1 MHRLAVVAII
11 TMFVC
16 VCAGLK
22 PDGEM
27 KLRAVYDF
35 TGSGVNE
42 ATVCEFVCH
51 SLCLLLCYSFA
62 VRYLQKG

>member
-1 MHRLAVVAII
+1 MLFESVHSGTRQVIVHRLAVVARI

-42 ATVCEFVCH
+42 ATVCEFV
-51 SLCLLLCYSFA
+51 
-62 VRYLQKG
+62 

>member
-1 MHRLAVVAII
+1 MRRLAVVAII

-42 ATVCEFVCH
+42 ATVCEFV
-51 SLCLLLCYSFA
+51 
-62 VRYLQKG
+62 